1 MAASSPQY
9 IAARPLVQFDAS
21 GNPWLQGMRCSHC
34 GAVFPGQRLACGSC
48 GRRDTIAL
56 TKLSERGTLYT
67 YTIVRRSFPGVAV
80 PFVDA
85 IVDLEGGGSIKGT
98 LLEAEADPAKL
109 PSDMPVKV
117 VFRDTGQKDKEG
129 RHFLSHFFVPLKA

>member
-1 MAASSPQY
+1 MTQF
-9 IAARPLVQFDAS
+9 IAARPLVQFDDN

-56 TKLSERGTLYT
+56 IKLSERGTLYS
-67 YTIVRRSFPGVAV
+67 YTIVHRSFPGVPV

-98 LLEAEADPAKL
+98 LLEAEPDPAHL
-109 PSDMPVKV
+109 PSDLPVKV
-117 VFRDTGQKDKEG
+117 VFRDTGQQDKEG

>member
-1 MAASSPQY
+1 MTQF
-9 IAARPLVQFDAS
+9 IAARPLVQFDDN

-34 GAVFPGQRLACGSC
+34 GAVIPGQRLACGSC

-56 TKLSERGTLYT
+56 IKLSERGTLYS
-67 YTIVRRSFPGVAV
+67 YTIVHRSFPGVPV

-98 LLEAEADPAKL
+98 LLEAEPDPARL
-109 PSDMPVKV
+109 PSDLQVKV
-117 VFRDTGQKDKEG
+117 VFRDTGQRDKEG